1 MSMIRPDRSLLYYPR
16 MPATWWLRKRNYF
29 LFIVREFSSVFI
41 AAYLVVFLVQLY
53 QLGNGAA
60 AYSTFANTLKSPG
73 WIVFH
78 VVVLVFALY
87 HSVTWF
93 YTTSIVIPL
102 RIGGKEIPRAA
113 FTAINIA
120 AWIAVSAVVFGLY
133 LFQ

>member
-1 MSMIRPDRSLLYYPR
+1 MYHPR
-16 MPATWWLRKRNYF
+16 MPATWWLRKRSYF

-60 AYSTFANTLKSPG
+60 AYGTIANTLKSPG

-102 RIGGKEIPRAA
+102 RFGGKEYPRAA
-113 FTAINIA
+113 FTGINIA
-120 AWIAVSAVVFGLY
+120 AWIAVSAVIFGLY
-133 LFQ
+133 LFL